1 MKFHRL
7 NIIIEQKLQIVL
19 FVIIVLIIIF
29 QVSIYFAYEC

>member
-7 NIIIEQKLQIVL
+7 NIIIKQKLHIVL

-29 QVSIYFAYEC
+29 QVSIYFAYEY

>member
-7 NIIIEQKLQIVL
+7 NIIIEQKLHIVL

-29 QVSIYFAYEC
+29 QVNIYFAYEC